1 MRARSVV
8 CKVPAPKTR
17 EYTAGVPESRLGR
30 TTLTDRLRP
39 HPSVHLLAAALFAAL
54 LVSTGQPAG
63 AATSVSVQRSRAASV
78 MRQLDLLR
86 TQRDQAAMRE
96 RAAEASLQSARAGLA
111 EVRAEISADQ
121 HSLADA
127 RAALAQV
134 LVSSYKDSQIDMVAY
149 VLAAGS
155 FSDLV
160 SRVDLLD
167 HVSAAN
173 RQLIGQ
179 IATDQRRLAAA
190 ERAREA
196 RAQQAAAAAT
206 AASAER
212 RRLDAAVAQTQ
223 HVLAGVDA
231 TIHSL
236 LRQEAARRSQLAGSH
251 PGTGGSTGGGSGSP
265 GGGSDGNQN
274 SNVFY
279 GDCTWY
285 GPGFAGHRTAD
296 GEIFDPN
303 ALTAA
308 SPWLPFNTEL
318 RVTNLATGLSV
329 EVRVNDR
336 GPFGRGVLDLT
347 AHAARIVH
355 LSGWQRV
362 RIEVLPPASRIA
374 HVML

>member
-1 MRARSVV
+1 
-8 CKVPAPKTR
+8 
-17 EYTAGVPESRLGR
+17 LGGR
-30 TTLTDRLRP
+30 QLTDRLRT
-39 HPSVHLLAAALFAAL
+39 HPSVYLLAAALIAAL
-54 LVSTGQPAG
+54 LSSSGQPAA
-63 AATSVSVQRSRAASV
+63 AATSLSAERAQAAGV

-86 TQRDQAAMRE
+86 TERDQAALRE
-96 RAAEASLQSARAGLA
+96 RAAEASLQTARSELA
-111 EVRAEISADQ
+111 ETRAEISADQ
-121 HSLADA
+121 HSLSDA
-127 RAALAQV
+127 RAALARV
-134 LVSSYKDSQIDMVAY
+134 LVSSYKDNQIDTVSY

-173 RQLIGQ
+173 RELIGQ
-179 IATDQRRLAAA
+179 IASDERRLAAA
-190 ERAREA
+190 ERVRES
-196 RAQQAAAAAT
+196 RAKQAAAAAAAAT
-206 AASAER
+206 AER
-212 RRLDAAVAQTQ
+212 SRLDAAVARSD

-236 LRQEAARRSQLAGSH
+236 LRQETARRSHLAGAH
-251 PGTGGSTGGGSGSP
+251 PGTGGSSGGSGSS
-265 GGGSDGNQN
+265 GGGGN

-336 GPFGRGVLDLT
+336 GPFGRGVLDLS